1 MNLSISSRTVMP
13 YKSMTYDACVSK
25 CVSKPLFLTSI
36 RKNGTPV
43 AAATGAYKSIHT
55 ELIK

>member
-1 MNLSISSRTVMP
+1 MP
-13 YKSMTYDACVSK
+13 YKSMTYDVCVSK

>member
-1 MNLSISSRTVMP
+1 MP